1 MEYNKLNSKMESLVK
16 RAGGPVILSFYM
28 AIGRVENPHIV
39 LRKQSPATPGGISE
53 LFSVQYFLPSVLLIH
68 LDFILL
74 LTIISYIIA
83 EIGA

>member
-1 MEYNKLNSKMESLVK
+1 MESLVK

-28 AIGRVENPHIV
+28 AVENPHIV

-53 LFSVQYFLPSVLLIH
+53 LFSVQYFLPSVLLIY